1 MKSFLGYLL
10 LLIASYLFCVI
21 ITLGLSKC
29 FNFPEPVMVA
39 TLAWAYG
46 CIFITV
52 SR

>member
-1 MKSFLGYLL
+1 MKNFLGYLL
-10 LLIASYLFCVI
+10 LLIASYLLIVV
-21 ITLGLSKC
+21 ITLVFFRL
-29 FNFPEPVMVA
+29 FNLPEPIGVA